1 MTMAHDL
8 IATDAALAD
17 LCRALESSAWIALDT
32 EFLRER
38 TYYARLCLIQIGT
51 PALVACIDPLAL
63 ESLEPL
69 HALLEDARLRKVL
82 HAARQDLEVFHD
94 LRRAGTR
101 QCAAHGCANAAS
113 AGSARAARERHDSRD
128 GGGRAT
134 PGAVA
139 EDAGSDRGVVPAP
152 LFDTQIAAAYLGYD
166 DQIGYAALV
175 TAITGV
181 ALAKAHTRADWSVR
195 PLSAAQIQYAEDDV
209 RYLVPVYETLHERLS
224 LAGRLAWVEDDC
236 ARLTEPALYA
246 ADPAEAW
253 RRLRGGAELP
263 AANQQM
269 LRALAAFREQ
279 TAQARNLPRGWVLR
293 DEVLVELARSAPQAR
308 AELAAIHG
316 LEDGARQRWGDGLL
330 ACIEQGRRAE
340 PLPLWERRTPPTPE
354 QNALGKR
361 LMETVRAVAHEHG
374 LSPALLATRRDLEKL
389 VRGADP
395 GQVLRGWRA
404 GLLGARL
411 AALLPL

>member
-1 MTMAHDL
+1 MTPTRDL

-17 LCRALESSAWIALDT
+17 LCRALDGCAWIALDT

-51 PALVACIDPLAL
+51 PEFVVCVDPLAI
-63 ESLEPL
+63 ENLEPL
-69 HALLEDARLRKVL
+69 NTLLQSARCTKVL
-82 HAARQDLEVFHD
+82 HAARQDLEVFND
-94 LRRAGTR
+94 LF
-101 QCAAHGCANAAS
+101 H
-113 AGSARAARERHDSRD
+113 
-128 GGGRAT
+128 
-134 PGAVA
+134 
-139 EDAGSDRGVVPAP
+139 VVPAP
-152 LFDTQIAAAYLGYD
+152 LFDTQIAAAYLGHD

-181 ALAKAHTRADWSVR
+181 TLAKAHTRADWSVR
-195 PLSAAQIQYAEDDV
+195 PLGAAQIQYAEDDV
-209 RYLVPVYETLHERLS
+209 RYLVPVYEALHERLGQ
-224 LAGRLAWVEDDC
+224 AGRLAWVADDC

-253 RRLRGGAELP
+253 RRLRGGADLATP
-263 AANQQM
+263 NQQM

-293 DEVLVELARSAPQAR
+293 DEVLYELARNAPQTR
-308 AELAAIHG
+308 TELAAIPG
-316 LEDGARQRWGDGLL
+316 LEDGARQHWGDELL

-340 PLPLWERRTPPTPE
+340 PLRLWERSSPPTPE

-361 LMETVRAVAHEHG
+361 LMETVRTVATENE
-374 LSPALLATRRDLEKL
+374 LSPALLATRRDVEKL

-395 GQVLRGWRA
+395 AQVLRGWRA
-404 GLLGARL
+404 ELLGARF
-411 AALLPL
+411 ATLLSS